1 MDREKVIKGLECCTS
16 GNRCSG
22 NCPYDDEYDDFDD
35 CTSELA
41 KDAIETIKEQ
51 QAEIERLNAL
61 LKEQQAETKRLTP
74 SGEWKRMSDL
84 PIEIDDR
91 FECSNCGNV
100 VHYHDRINL
109 YTFND
114 YCGRCGAY
122 NGFRV

>member
-1 MDREKVIKGLECCTS
+1 MPDREKVIKGLETCIKYIDQECPIGCLYYETCTKYE
-16 GNRCSG
+16 GRVVFQ
-22 NCPYDDEYDDFDD
+22 P
-35 CTSELA
+35 LLR
-41 KDAIETIKEQ
+41 DA
-51 QAEIERLNAL
+51 LSL